1 MIIVIGIL
9 LANAK
14 RGTDVPLEIA
24 KGLISLEVA
33 ILITGVLSYFL
44 SERVRKQ
51 AEKAEEDREVQAKR
65 AEEERLLVSALQ
77 DLKSAYSKVQVV
89 QFRLRAERSPMRLS
103 EQIPALIEPRAQLQ
117 HL

>member
-1 MIIVIGIL
+1 MWKIITAVASFFCLMIIAIGIL

-51 AEKAEEDREVQAKR
+51 AEKAEKDREVQAHAGKGG
-65 AEEERLLVSALQ
+65 ATAG
-77 DLKSAYSKVQVV
+77 
-89 QFRLRAERSPMRLS
+89 
-103 EQIPALIEPRAQLQ
+103 
-117 HL
+117 